1 MTSYLYPAPSLVD
14 RVHMIRT
21 EKGGYRAYIKLQEGA
36 PSQQYGQVRQAIEA
50 QHWQAIPAYYLGKPA
65 LEVRGFSRP
74 DEVLDILQQRR
85 WVVGKP
91 RELPSPG
98 DTLSLKDKILARSLQ
113 LSGLMYAISDIG
125 YIMYGV
131 KEQHK
136 LDMAAGF
143 AYMAGTWA
151 LLAFGRNDKA
161 DKQVRDLSRRL
172 VSHLQAQQQDIPAD
186 CALTHIAEEQKRGTF
201 EKLEDYL
208 SRYPAELFGTFTG
221 TAGLLIMASAL
232 RHKVPFAQSARAKSS
247 AWADVGLGS
256 LTAASSFGGI
266 MIKEKHHDPDGP
278 PPANWLEQG
287 WRWIE
292 EKPLRLTGYGLMVS
306 TLFHAYSTS
315 IDYADARKFGNQQK
329 LSSIPFRAAFIVG
342 NLIAEFMMAISSKGH
357 GEGVEADK
365 SVRHSMISIA
375 SELIAKEKPAMHEML
390 VTQMAQFLGRP
401 EVLGEKNSEIAA
413 QLREEVARA
422 RNNPWAGCGRQAG
435 RTGQTEKPR
444 CSVGVPCSLPQRM
457 ASQAPEVP
465 IY

>member
-1 MTSYLYPAPSLVD
+1 
-14 RVHMIRT
+14 MIRT
-21 EKGGYRAYIKLQEGA
+21 EQGGYRAYIKLREGV
-36 PSQQYGQVRQAIEA
+36 PPQQYSEVRQAIEA

-65 LEVRGFSRP
+65 LEVRGFPRA
-74 DEVLDILQQRR
+74 DDVLDMLQQRH

-91 RELPSPG
+91 KELSSPG
-98 DTLSLKDKILARSLQ
+98 DKLTLKDQILARSLQ
-113 LSGLMYAISDIG
+113 LSGLLYAAGDIS

-151 LLAFGRNDKA
+151 LLAFGRNDNA

-186 CALTHIAEEQKRGTF
+186 CALTHIAEQHKQGTF
-201 EKLEDYL
+201 DKLEDYL

-232 RHKVPFAQSARAKSS
+232 RHKVPFAQTVRAKSS

-256 LTAASSFGGI
+256 LTAAASFGGI
-266 MIKEKHHDPDGP
+266 LIKEKQHDPDGP
-278 PPANWLEQG
+278 PPANTLEQA

-292 EKPLRLTGYGLMVS
+292 EKPLRVTGYGLMVS

-315 IDYADARKFGNQQK
+315 IDYADARKSGNKQK
-329 LSSIPFRAAFIVG
+329 LSSIPFRAAFIAS
-342 NLIAEFMMAISSKGH
+342 NLIAEFMIAISSKGH
-357 GEGVEADK
+357 GEGVEADG
-365 SVRHSMISIA
+365 SVRHSMIAIA

-390 VTQMAQFLGRP
+390 ITQMAQFLGRP
-401 EVLGEKNSEIAA
+401 EVLGEKDSEITA
-413 QLREEVARA
+413 QLREEVGRA
-422 RNNPWAGCGRQAG
+422 RDNPWAGCGKQVQQTAWPRQPQSAV
-435 RTGQTEKPR
+435 
-444 CSVGVPCSLPQRM
+444 SVPGNLQQRVFGPP
-457 ASQAPEVP
+457 AAALP